1 MSADDAVSFQFLAE
15 NSTDVICRAGAD
27 TVLHYVSPSSF
38 RILGWKPE
46 EMIGKRPDDF
56 IFGEDRSF
64 LPASLIAGLDGSAVR
79 MRKKDGTTAWIEIR
93 HHAFG
98 DSPTGEPGEKVIV
111 MRDITERKHLQD
123 QLSVLE
129 FTDSRTGLSTHRAF
143 DEALEREWNR
153 TLREGSEISLLLL
166 DFDHFRQFHDWRHHR
181 EGDRCLGEAAT
192 AVIGALRIT
201 DFAARYGAENI
212 AVILPST
219 DSGGAAKVA
228 EKVKSAARGSPLCC
242 CCWQWDVRRPADGEY
257 GGRDGVGASRRNRP
271 NARTS
276 ASRSRPCAAESQ
288 ASQNQK
294 ATCPADRSR
303 TRDIGIE
310 ARLKARRVLPF
321 SVACRALRVNLDPVI
336 SHFGLDNLPCC
347 FRNDGVGRFDRH
359 VAVDAIVR
367 NFLPHGF

>member
-1 MSADDAVSFQFLAE
+1 MSAEDAVSFQFLAE

-56 IFGEDRSF
+56 IFDEDRSF
-64 LPASLIAGLDGSAVR
+64 LPDSLIAGLDGSAVR
-79 MRKKDGTTAWIEIR
+79 MLKKDGTTAWIEIR
-93 HHAFG
+93 HHAAC
-98 DSPTGEPGEKVIV
+98 DSPTGEPGEKVVV

-201 DFAARYGAENI
+201 DFAARYGAEDI

-219 DSGGAAKVA
+219 DSGGAVKVA
-228 EKVKSAARGSPLCC
+228 EKVQSAAQALRSPAAGSGKCEGRLMLSMG
-242 CCWQWDVRRPADGEY
+242 VATVSARPGATARMPELLRLAADH
-257 GGRDGVGASRRNRP
+257 AL
-271 NARTS
+271 
-276 ASRSRPCAAESQ
+276 
-288 ASQNQK
+288 QK
-294 ATCPADRSR
+294 AKRVRIKKTPA
-303 TRDIGIE
+303 
-310 ARLKARRVLPF
+310 RVTAQEQGEPTGK
-321 SVACRALRVNLDPVI
+321 P
-336 SHFGLDNLPCC
+336 
-347 FRNDGVGRFDRH
+347 
-359 VAVDAIVR
+359 
-367 NFLPHGF
+367 